1 MFTRSIT
8 TGAIKRTV
16 SIGAEPKTLDGVS
29 PPMSPFTKNSS
40 PDDKPRLVVV
50 VPVILVCLGAIFL
63 LFNAIGPVRN
73 EPSRGQTNGVS
84 EAPAAMMRA
93 PRGPLNQKHAPDSKT
108 ISRPP
113 SRLLPRQRTDAPPE
127 AVPAETADLQ
137 PQTAATASEPGLAQA
152 GGALLSAAHIEISG
166 KVTLTGTPPPEINI
180 DMSGDARCGRLHKT
194 PVTTRHYLVD
204 KDGGLANVFV
214 YVKSGLN
221 RKWAAPTQEPV
232 LDQIGC
238 LYEPYVMGLMV
249 NQKFQIRNSDPTLHN
264 VHATPQ
270 QGDNHEFNFAQL
282 SNGQVNER
290 SFPSPE
296 IFVRFKCDVHPW
308 MFAYVGVVE
317 HPFFA
322 VTGAD
327 GTFRLPPDLPPG
339 TYGLEAV
346 HPKAGTAM
354 QEITVTGSDRKTVD
368 F

>member
-1 MFTRSIT
+1 MT
-8 TGAIKRTV
+8 
-16 SIGAEPKTLDGVS
+16 
-29 PPMSPFTKNSS
+29 PFTKKSS

-73 EPSRGQTNGVS
+73 EPSRAQTNGVS
-84 EAPAAMMRA
+84 EAPAAMMPT
-93 PRGPLNQKHAPDSKT
+93 PREPLNQRHATGLNT
-108 ISRPP
+108 ISRTP
-113 SRLLPRQRTDAPPE
+113 SRLLPGQRTEALPE
-127 AVPAETADLQ
+127 AEPSETAGLQ
-137 PQTAATASEPGLAQA
+137 AQTAATASEPGLAQA
-152 GGALLSAAHIEISG
+152 GGALLSSAHIEISG

-180 DMSGDARCGRLHKT
+180 DMSGDARCGRLHQT
-194 PVTTRHYLVD
+194 PVTTRHFLVD

-270 QGDNHEFNFAQL
+270 QGDNHEFNFVQL
-282 SNGQVNER
+282 SNGHVNER

-322 VTGAD
+322 VTEAD
-327 GTFRLPPDLPPG
+327 GTFKLPPDLPPG
-339 TYGLEAV
+339 TYVLEAV
-346 HPKAGTAM
+346 HPKAGTAT
-354 QEITVTGSDRKTVD
+354 QEIAVTGSERKTVD
-368 F
+368 FTLHVPNSP

>member
-1 MFTRSIT
+1 
-8 TGAIKRTV
+8 
-16 SIGAEPKTLDGVS
+16 
-29 PPMSPFTKNSS
+29 MSSFAKNSS

-73 EPSRGQTNGVS
+73 EPSRAQTNGVS
-84 EAPAAMMRA
+84 EAPAATMRT
-93 PRGPLNQKHAPDSKT
+93 PREPLHAPGLKT

-113 SRLLPRQRTDAPPE
+113 SRLLPGQRTDALPE
-127 AVPAETADLQ
+127 AEPSETAGLQ
-137 PQTAATASEPGLAQA
+137 PQTAATGSEPGLAQA

-214 YVKSGLN
+214 YVKTGFN
-221 RKWAAPTQEPV
+221 RTWAAPTQEPV

-249 NQKFQIRNSDPTLHN
+249 NQKLQIRNSDPTLHN

-270 QGDNHEFNFAQL
+270 KGDNHEFNFAQR
-282 SNGQVNER
+282 SEGQVNEK

-317 HPFFA
+317 NPFFA
-322 VTGAD
+322 VTGVD

-368 F
+368 FTLRVPNSP